1 MGDVVKTEKAKY
13 ITRYDTSRFAALLYA
28 SPKDLDSFSSLA
40 ISYMQGATRL
50 RSNGGPSYA
59 ARD

>member
-13 ITRYDTSRFAALLYA
+13 ITRYDTSRFAALLDA
-28 SPKDLDSFSSLA
+28 NRKDLDSFSSLA
-40 ISYMQGATRL
+40 IDYMQGATRI
-50 RSNGGPSYA
+50 RSNGGTSHA